1 MVYDRSGRGKAFI
14 KGVKISTPKKPK
26 KTDTQYQK
34 RKERQKFRSRAGIE
48 PVIGHLKS
56 DFRMAQNYLQGIN
69 SPKMNAMM
77 AAAGWNFNKMMEKLK
92 KDVEKKYLYLLL
104 RLKYLSLILSY

>member
-1 MVYDRSGRGKAFI
+1 MKVYI

-26 KTDTQYQK
+26 KTDSQYQK

-56 DFRMAQNYLQGIN
+56 DFRMAQNYLLGSN
-69 SPKMNAMM
+69 SPKMNAML
-77 AAAGWNFNKMMEKLK
+77 AAAGWNFKKKMEKLK
-92 KDVEKKYLYLLL
+92 REVEKKYLLLL
-104 RLKYLSLILSY
+104 YRLKYLNLILS